1 MSRAHLCDSCEK
13 VLPEDGEWYMLGL
26 HEPKPPVESLLD
38 SFMGAKRE
46 PQVLEFCTTLC
57 AITYLMAAKEV
68 VRDE

>member
-1 MSRAHLCDSCEK
+1 MSRANLCDSCDK
-13 VLPEDGEWYMLGL
+13 VLPSDGEWYVLGKR
-26 HEPKPPVESLLD
+26 EPKPLMESMF
-38 SFMGAKRE
+38 SFLEQKRE